1 MNLVWSA
8 AAPASTAS
16 LTTTTHF
23 AASWSTTT
31 ISITTIHCIRV
42 SIHVAIST
50 GTTESSTSSLRLLL
64 YPSDV
69 KIMAVDVAS
78 SLLDQIFCYILLVK
92 YDKCIISGLVSVLF
106 VNGVLNFSNGTML
119 AKVSFQVLFGYSFF
133 GNFNN
138 EHLARFS
145 LCFLASNFLSLNDM
159 RFILCSFLDTARIL
173 VNYKRKSSRSSSNRI
188 SF

>member
-31 ISITTIHCIRV
+31 ITITTIHCIRV

-106 VNGVLNFSNGTML
+106 VNGLLN
-119 AKVSFQVLFGYSFF
+119 
-133 GNFNN
+133 
-138 EHLARFS
+138 
-145 LCFLASNFLSLNDM
+145 
-159 RFILCSFLDTARIL
+159 
-173 VNYKRKSSRSSSNRI
+173 
-188 SF
+188 